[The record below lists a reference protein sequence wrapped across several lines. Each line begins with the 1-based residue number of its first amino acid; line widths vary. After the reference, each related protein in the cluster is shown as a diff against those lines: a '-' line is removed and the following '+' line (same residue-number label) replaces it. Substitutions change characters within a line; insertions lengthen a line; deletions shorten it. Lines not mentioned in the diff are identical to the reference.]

1 MNIVVAITQAFRF
14 SELFYTAHKLVDLY
28 PDQAISWYA
37 VGCYY
42 DLIGRSEPARR
53 YLAKATTLDRLFGP
67 AWLAYGH
74 SFAKE
79 NEHDQAMAAYFKA
92 TQLMRGCH
100 LPLLYIGAECGLT
113 KNLELAEKFFY
124 QAMSIA
130 PQDVGV
136 LHEIGVL
143 KFDLEEFDRAEEIFK
158 TTLGIVT
165 KIAEQN
171 NEAISQRWEPL
182 LNNLAHCCRKNKKY
196 EEALKY
202 HQQALV
208 LKPQNAA
215 TYTGIGF
222 VQALMGQ
229 LEKAVDSLHRSLAIK
244 RDDVVTSALLKN
256 VIEDLM
262 EEPMPNIVG
271 GQDDKPFVSPDIKP
285 LIINETPPILMKKLT
300 FDSSI
305 ASPSSEVVEVE
316 DDDGSDMSLDM

>member
-1 MNIVVAITQAFRF
+1 MS

-143 KFDLEEFDRAEEIFK
+143 KFDLEEYDRAEEIFK
-158 TTLGIVT
+158 TTLAIVT

-171 NEAISQRWEPL
+171 SEAISLRWEPL

-196 EEALKY
+196 DEALKY

-262 EEPMPNIVG
+262 EEPLPSNIT
-271 GQDDKPFVSPDIKP
+271 GQNEKPYASSGIKP
-285 LIINETPPILMKKLT
+285 LIIDETPPILMKKLT
-300 FDSSI
+300 FDNSI
-305 ASPSSEVVEVE
+305 ASPPSSEVVEVE